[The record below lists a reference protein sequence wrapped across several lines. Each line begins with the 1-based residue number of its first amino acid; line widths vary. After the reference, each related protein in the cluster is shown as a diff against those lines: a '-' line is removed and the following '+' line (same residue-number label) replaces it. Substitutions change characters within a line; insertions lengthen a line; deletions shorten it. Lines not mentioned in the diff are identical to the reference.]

1 MSGIGQIKSFT
12 VIDALITGHALAMA
26 ARLGYIG

>member
-12 VIDALITGHALAMA
+12 VIDALIPRTALDMVAG
-26 ARLGYIG
+26 LSYIG